1 MLGALRH
8 SVPGDS
14 ATLLLHARAERP
26 GRVLVVDDL
35 PSSRDL
41 LARCLAQD
49 QYSVSFA
56 ADGTSALASVRR
68 DPPDIVLMDVMMP
81 GVDGIE
87 ACRALKQEPATR
99 LVPVVLITAA
109 VDAESRIRGIDAGAD
124 DFLSKPVNPL
134 ELRARVR
141 SLMRIKR
148 YTDDLDTAEAVIVML
163 ALTIEAR
170 DPYTEGHCQRLAGY
184 ATAFGKALGLTNQEL
199 QVLERG
205 AYLHDIGKIGIPDA
219 LLLKPGRLTTDEYA
233 RMKSHTVIGDQ
244 LCGQS
249 RLLGRIRPIVR
260 HHHERLDGSGY
271 PDALE
276 GDDIPLLAQIIGIVD
291 VFDALTTDR
300 PYKPASTVRAAH
312 EELRREA
319 SRGWRHPDLLDVFIR
334 LTLDGRLEQLAD
346 IAPLSAITP
355 PRTAN
360 AAARF
365 VPSRRHA
372 RQAVS
377 RVRAEATRR

>member
-1 MLGALRH
+1 MLGAL
-8 SVPGDS
+8 SPFVTDDDAVALP
-14 ATLLLHARAERP
+14 LPLRAERP

-49 QYSVSFA
+49 NYSVSFA
-56 ADGTSALASVRR
+56 ADGTSALEIVRR

-87 ACRALKQEPATR
+87 ACRALKQEAATR

-109 VDAESRIRGIDAGAD
+109 VDADSRIRGIDAGAD

-148 YTDDLDTAEAVIVML
+148 YTDDLDSAEAVIIML

-170 DPYTEGHCQRLAGY
+170 DPYTEGHCQRLAAY
-184 ATAFGKALGLTNQEL
+184 ATAFGASLGLTSEQL
-199 QVLERG
+199 QVLKCG
-205 AYLHDIGKIGIPDA
+205 AYLHDIGKIAIPDA
-219 LLLKPGRLTTDEYA
+219 LLLKPGRLTADEYA

-260 HHHERLDGSGY
+260 HHHERLDGTGY
-271 PDALE
+271 PDGLE
-276 GDDIPLLAQIIGIVD
+276 GDDVPLLAQIIGIVD

-300 PYKPASTVRAAH
+300 PYKPASSLRTAH
-312 EELRREA
+312 EELRQEA
-319 SRGWRHPDLLDVFIR
+319 SRGWRHPDLLDAFIR
-334 LTLDGRLEQLAD
+334 LTLDDRFEQLTAVAPQSR
-346 IAPLSAITP
+346 IAPQDAAS
-355 PRTAN
+355 

-365 VPSRRHA
+365 VRSQRHA
-372 RQAVS
+372 RSADI
-377 RVRAEATRR
+377 VRLKATRR

>member
-1 MLGALRH
+1 
-8 SVPGDS
+8 VPDDV
-14 ATLLLHARAERP
+14 AAEALLLHARTERP

-49 QYSVSFA
+49 HYTVSFA
-56 ADGTSALASVRR
+56 ADGTSALESVRS

-109 VDAESRIRGIDAGAD
+109 VDADSRIRGIDAGAD

-170 DPYTEGHCQRLAGY
+170 DPYTEGHCQRLAAY
-184 ATAFGKALGLTNQEL
+184 ATAFGASLRLTSEEL

-219 LLLKPGRLTTDEYA
+219 VLLKPGKLTTDEYA
-233 RMKSHTVIGDQ
+233 RMKNHTVIGDH

-260 HHHERLDGSGY
+260 HHHERLDGTGY
-271 PDALE
+271 PDGLE

-300 PYKPASTVRAAH
+300 PYKPASTLRAAH
-312 EELRREA
+312 EELRQEA
-319 SRGWRHPDLLDVFIR
+319 SRGWRQPDLLDAFIR
-334 LTLDGRLEQLAD
+334 LTLDDRLEELAAVAPRPP
-346 IAPLSAITP
+346 IAPTGAAS
-355 PRTAN
+355 

-365 VPSRRHA
+365 VTSQ
-372 RQAVS
+372 RQAREAG
-377 RVRAEATRR
+377 RVRAEAM

>member
-1 MLGALRH
+1 MIFR
-8 SVPGDS
+8 
-14 ATLLLHARAERP
+14 
-26 GRVLVVDDL
+26 
-35 PSSRDL
+35 SSRDL
-41 LARCLAQD
+41 LARCLAHD

-170 DPYTEGHCQRLAGY
+170 DPYTEGHCQRLAAY
-184 ATAFGKALGLTNQEL
+184 ATAFGKALGLTNEEL

-312 EELRREA
+312 DELRREA

-334 LTLDGRLEQLAD
+334 MTLDGRLEQLVD

-365 VPSRRHA
+365 VQSRRHA
-372 RQAVS
+372 REAVS